1 MPRVLFQVKRNNSRT
16 MHSLKKKSRS
26 FCIRKKYNYMYA
38 CVYIANSAEDVQVG
52 CNSEFH
58 AVRQSSD
65 N

>member
-1 MPRVLFQVKRNNSRT
+1 MLNVRDRAQ
-16 MHSLKKKSRS
+16 
-26 FCIRKKYNYMYA
+26 
-38 CVYIANSAEDVQVG
+38 YIADSAEDVQVG